1 MVSVQSSDDSMIAV
15 ASQREELQQQHE
27 EEAQRILK
35 ELERA
40 EIKIE
45 EQEYKIEFVKETF
58 SENFS
63 VTVNETFAKT
73 WTFRNAGQKHFV
85 AGALKLGYDSG
96 HDFG

>member
-45 EQEYKIEFVKETF
+45 EPEY
-58 SENFS
+58 
-63 VTVNETFAKT
+63 
-73 WTFRNAGQKHFV
+73 
-85 AGALKLGYDSG
+85 
-96 HDFG
+96 